1 PDVLYSIIIIIMDS
15 EVQREGR
22 LLDIVDDEW
31 RKDKLPNDDIEV
43 PIEDVPDLD
52 SGNDEKVSLKEEEKR
67 WTDVA
72 VQNLSQEVT
81 TTQRT

>member
-1 PDVLYSIIIIIMDS
+1 MDS